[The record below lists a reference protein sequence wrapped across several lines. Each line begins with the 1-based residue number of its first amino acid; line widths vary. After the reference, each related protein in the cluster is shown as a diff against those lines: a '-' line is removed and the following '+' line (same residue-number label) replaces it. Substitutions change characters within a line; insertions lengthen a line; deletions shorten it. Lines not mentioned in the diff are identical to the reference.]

1 MRFLKRLIPVVAV
14 LAVPAVL
21 FAAEKA
27 AEAAC
32 GCCCPLCCGM

>member
-1 MRFLKRLIPVVAV
+1 MRFLKRLVPVLVV
-14 LAVPAVL
+14 LSVPAVL

-32 GCCCPLCCGM
+32 SCCCPLCCGM